1 MPKGQSVLFSEDLSN
16 TRKAEHWGEGHPELS
31 RLGDLSFAR
40 QMICGYRPS
49 SRSQANER
57 ERILEF
63 IDQHP
68 NALNRSCSKGHLT
81 ASALVLD
88 AKKEKVLLTHHRKLQ
103 RWLQLGGHCD
113 GDGNLAAAA
122 WREATEESG
131 ISGLEIDPHPIDLD
145 IHTIPARG
153 SDPEHWHLDV
163 RFLVF
168 APVDA
173 IVVVSEES
181 IALRWFEFDR
191 LPFLESDESVQR
203 LVQIASRLYRI
214 A

>member
-1 MPKGQSVLFSEDLSN
+1 MISEDLSN
-16 TRKAEHWGEGHPELS
+16 TSKSEHWGDGHPELS
-31 RLGDLSFAR
+31 RPGDLAFAR
-40 QMICGYRPS
+40 QMVCEYRPYN
-49 SRSQANER
+49 RSQVNER

-63 IDQHP
+63 LDQHP
-68 NALNRSCSKGHLT
+68 NALHRSCSKGHLT

-113 GDGNLAAAA
+113 GNGNLAAAA

-131 ISGLEIDPHPIDLD
+131 IRGLEIDPQPIDLD

-153 SDPEHWHLDV
+153 SEPEHWHLDV

-168 APVDA
+168 APAGA
-173 IVVVSEES
+173 IEVASEES
-181 IALRWFEFDR
+181 LALRWFEFDH
-191 LPFLESDESVQR
+191 LPIRESDESVQR
-203 LVQIASRLYRI
+203 LVQIASQRYR
-214 A
+214 AP